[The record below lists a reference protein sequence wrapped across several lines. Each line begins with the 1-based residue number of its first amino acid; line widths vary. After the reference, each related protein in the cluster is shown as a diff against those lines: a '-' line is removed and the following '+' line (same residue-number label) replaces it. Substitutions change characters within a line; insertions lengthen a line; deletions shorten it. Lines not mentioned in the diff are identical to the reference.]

1 MNRGVI
7 IAEMRAI
14 WIRPSLLLAGVWA
27 LGISPVF
34 AQLDPGAAEDA
45 EAERRKILK
54 AADQV
59 DRMDSTVEEMKTRI
73 ASLEKLLEDVKQQS
87 NSLKES
93 LASTAAKAEK
103 EKESLLEEVS
113 KMLAEMKAKEKKAE
127 APAKPAERE
136 GYEHVVA
143 KGDTLSSIVQA
154 YNKEHNLKLTVE
166 SLRKA
171 NQLSKDAPLKVGQK
185 LFIPSS

>member
-1 MNRGVI
+1 MRFSDRRLRG
-7 IAEMRAI
+7 
-14 WIRPSLLLAGVWA
+14 PLLLACLW
-27 LGISPVF
+27 IHPVA
-34 AQLDPGAAEDA
+34 AQLSPGEAEDA

-59 DRMDSTVEEMKTRI
+59 DRMDAAVEEMKSRI
-73 ASLEKLLEDVKQQS
+73 SSLEKILDDVKQQS

-103 EKESLLEEVS
+103 EKETLLEEVS

-136 GYEHVVA
+136 GYEHTVA

-154 YNKEHNLKLTVE
+154 YNKEYGLKLTVE

-171 NQLSKDAPLKVGQK
+171 NQLPKDAPLKVGQK
-185 LFIPSS
+185 IFIPSS